1 MQLSDY
7 AKSLPDPER
16 SRYII
21 KIAKCGGDDPLALSD
36 DHFTNDVAFYPS
48 VDRADIRDYLVH
60 GTSFVTQDQL
70 KSYKSLEAHNYV
82 TSGLVEPPRVK
93 VRDGN
98 VVVVGKVRHSQ
109 AFRDKLLL
117 PWLLIKADGEVLCA
131 HCTCMA
137 GLGEA
142 CSHVGAVLFY
152 LEAVVTR
159 RDGQSCTDG
168 QNAWLPPHLVSL
180 ECRPVAEMDFASSAM
195 KKRRLDD
202 TEAALRDPPSVEM
215 PKPRED
221 EMLKFF
227 SSLSKSEGRPVLLSL
242 AQKFADPYIPLG
254 LKYPKLLLRN
264 LQRKQC
270 PISLED
276 VQAECRNVLQD
287 LSIEPDVCVLIEKQ
301 TKAQSASE
309 KWHLFRTGRITA
321 SNAGAV
327 FATSLTKPSKSL
339 LKRLCYPEDCK
350 FQTAATQWGKK
361 KEAAGRAAYIEAMQK
376 HHLGFKCEMSGL
388 HISIE
393 RPFLAATPDGLVHC
407 NCCGDGLLEI
417 KCPYSAKDALIC
429 EIPERQRSYLVVD
442 GNDAKLLRNH
452 HYFKQVMMQMFVC
465 KRNYCDFVVW
475 TQKDIFIER
484 VMFDKEFCNE
494 IVDKCALY
502 FERVLLPELCFRYW
516 TTAAEEVV
524 VEQSAGSQD
533 DKYCHCQQPE
543 YGDMIRCD
551 GKHCSGQWFHFQCV
565 NLKRAPKSRKWFCN
579 DCKKS

>member
-60 GTSFVTQDQL
+60 GTSFVTRDQL

-93 VRDGN
+93 VREGN
-98 VVVVGKVRHSQ
+98 VVVVGKVGCTYIMYRMSAAWGIFSVVQKYSDGASNVCGAQSVALVARSSVKLLCDVSFLPAQVRHSQ

-180 ECRPVAEMDFASSAM
+180 ECRPVAEMDFESSAM

-202 TEAALRDPPSVEM
+202 TEAAPRDPPSVEM

-227 SSLSKSEGRPVLLSL
+227 SSLSKSEGRPALLSL

-309 KWHLFRTGRITA
+309 KWHLYRTGRITA

-452 HYFKQVMMQMFVC
+452 HYFKQTAEPNVSSIKPPF
-465 KRNYCDFVVW
+465 YC
-475 TQKDIFIER
+475 
-484 VMFDKEFCNE
+484 
-494 IVDKCALY
+494 
-502 FERVLLPELCFRYW
+502 PRY
-516 TTAAEEVV
+516 
-524 VEQSAGSQD
+524 G
-533 DKYCHCQQPE
+533 
-543 YGDMIRCD
+543 
-551 GKHCSGQWFHFQCV
+551 
-565 NLKRAPKSRKWFCN
+565 
-579 DCKKS
+579 